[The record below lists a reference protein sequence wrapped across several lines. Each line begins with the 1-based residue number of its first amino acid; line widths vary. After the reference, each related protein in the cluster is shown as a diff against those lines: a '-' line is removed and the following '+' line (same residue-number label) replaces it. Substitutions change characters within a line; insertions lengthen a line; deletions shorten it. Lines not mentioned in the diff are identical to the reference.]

1 MASCCEEAVDAACT
15 ERGGGTEAEDPARV
29 GETCGAPYSD
39 GDGQYVGGMVA
50 AAPTVLGAAG
60 LCGKGV
66 L

>member
-1 MASCCEEAVDAACT
+1 M
-15 ERGGGTEAEDPARV
+15 EDPARV

-50 AAPTVLGAAG
+50 AASTVLGAAG